1 MPQKKDSS
9 EQDSREKD
17 SREKDSSEQD
27 SREKISRDTEREII
41 ALYQS
46 RDENAIQMTAEALG
60 GYCYTVAYNVLNS
73 REDAEECVNDTYLA
87 VWNAIPPAD
96 PVSLKNFVTAITRRI
111 ALNRYKEQNRDKR
124 GGGQVPLAL
133 EELAEVVSDTED
145 IATAYERQELLAS
158 IALFL
163 RGCSPREQGL
173 FLDRYIR
180 LEPTPILAKRYRI
193 KEAQVLLILSRTRRK
208 LKAHLE
214 KEGYTL

>member
-1 MPQKKDSS
+1 MIRKKDP
-9 EQDSREKD
+9 
-17 SREKDSSEQD
+17 
-27 SREKISRDTEREII
+27 RDTEREII

-46 RDENAIQMTAEALG
+46 RDENAIRMTAEMLG

-73 REDAEECVNDTYLA
+73 REDAEECVNDAYLA

-96 PVSLKNFVTAITRRI
+96 PASLRSFVSSITRNL

-133 EELAEVVSDTED
+133 EELSEVVSDTED
-145 IATAYERQELLAS
+145 IPADYARQELLKS
-158 IALFL
+158 ISVFL
-163 RGCSPREQGL
+163 RGCSARDRGI

-180 LEPTPILAKRYRI
+180 LESTEDLSARYRV
-193 KEAQVLLILSRTRRK
+193 KEAQVLLILSRTRKK